1 MRYLRTVAA
10 ALVLAFLAAN
20 PAPAASS
27 KKVNCHKDLKKVRE
41 LINDRWSFKIFKP
54 GAVDLDEAFKQLE
67 PLAKRA
73 DTPEACARV
82 IARFMAKL
90 GDGHSRLQY
99 YPDLNYSAPLIVIRS
114 LRERLSKVPGQRP
127 KVHAYVFARDTTNE
141 ELKTIP
147 RGSEIL
153 AVDGVETESLYRE
166 MAQYVSGSTAQ
177 WKDYLCDRQL
187 LLGPAETEID
197 LTYREPG
204 GARKTI
210 AIVRPSVDSLKETPE
225 EVRAHLGWEDESS
238 SQRLEGGWGYIKY
251 TSFSWGNPKRSVEL
265 FDEGLDAVF
274 DVPGLIIDLRGNGGG
289 YVDAI
294 SKIAGRFIA
303 ARETMGFYSVRTPG
317 QETISRV
324 WDEATGS
331 VNSRPRL
338 LATPRKEIY
347 TGPVVILID
356 RRCFSACESFTGG
369 VQSFGRALV
378 IGSDASG
385 GGSGFVGGL
394 KLPSGAIISFSW
406 TVAWLP
412 NGQQIEGHGV
422 APDILV
428 RERARDW
435 AVGRDRVLSRA
446 IKALEQGE
454 AKPLTAAE
462 TGT

>member
-10 ALVLAFLAAN
+10 ALVLAFLTAST
-20 PAPAASS
+20 APAASP
-27 KKVNCHKDLKKVRE
+27 KKVNCRKDLKKARE
-41 LINDRWSFKIFKP
+41 LINDRWSFKLFKP
-54 GAVDLDEAFKQLE
+54 GAVDLDEAFRQLE
-67 PLAKRA
+67 PSAKRA

-99 YPDLNYSAPLIVIRS
+99 YPDLNYTAPLMVIRS
-114 LRERLSKVPGQRP
+114 QRERLSQVPGERP
-127 KVHAYVFARDTTNE
+127 KVHAYLLARDTTDE
-141 ELKTIP
+141 VLKTIP

-153 AVDGVETESLYRE
+153 KVDGVAIDGLYRE
-166 MAQYVSGSTAQ
+166 MVQYVSGSTSQ
-177 WKDYLCDRQL
+177 WKDYISDRQL
-187 LLGPAETEID
+187 LLGPAETEIE

-204 GARKTI
+204 GARKSVT
-210 AIVRPSVDSLKETPE
+210 VLRPSPDSLKETPK
-225 EVRAHLGWEDESS
+225 EVRVHLGWEEESS

-251 TSFSWGNPKRSVEL
+251 TSFSLRSPKRTVEL
-265 FDEGLDAVF
+265 FDEALDAIF
-274 DVPGLIIDLRGNGGG
+274 DAPGLIIDLRGNGGG

-331 VNSRPRL
+331 VISKPRL

-356 RRCFSACESFTGG
+356 RACFSACESFTGG
-369 VQSFGRALV
+369 LQSFERVLV
-378 IGSDASG
+378 IGPEASG

-394 KLPSGAIISFSW
+394 ELPSGAIISFSW

-412 NGQQIEGHGV
+412 NGQQIEGNGV

-428 RERARDW
+428 KERSRDW
-435 AVGRDRVLSRA
+435 AVGRDRVLDRA

-454 AKPLTAAE
+454 AKPLTAVE
-462 TGT
+462 T